1 MPNWDKLVLH
11 SWQILE
17 RKEKDIINEAVKYAI
32 EAEDFD
38 PLVDSE
44 WEEYYDEDTLAEI
57 RKRLQMYYF
66 DHPEEHER
74 IWDKYYKQ
82 DKRTWPEKG
91 LLALELVGG
100 AFSVYSGIGLVG
112 SALGAIGGGVGGS
125 LALAGGGTVSGASSV
140 AVSDLLVGAVGI
152 VGSIAGG
159 DAIVHGI
166 NQIAET
172 DDYYKKGRPEGG
184 NPREDKLVRKDKAKV
199 KSNDFKEFLEKE
211 GENPNNWKKIM
222 ETWETPE
229 GEFYERH
236 YWTNGIKSYYHN

>member
-1 MPNWDKLVLH
+1 M
-11 SWQILE
+11 
-17 RKEKDIINEAVKYAI
+17 
-32 EAEDFD
+32 
-38 PLVDSE
+38 
-44 WEEYYDEDTLAEI
+44 
-57 RKRLQMYYF
+57 
-66 DHPEEHER
+66 
-74 IWDKYYKQ
+74 
-82 DKRTWPEKG
+82 
-91 LLALELVGG
+91 
-100 AFSVYSGIGLVG
+100 SGV
-112 SALGAIGGGVGGS
+112 
-125 LALAGGGTVSGASSV
+125 SSV
-140 AVSDLLVGAVGI
+140 AVSDLLAGAVGV

-166 NQIAET
+166 NQITET
-172 DDYYKKGRPEGG
+172 DSYYKKGRPEGG